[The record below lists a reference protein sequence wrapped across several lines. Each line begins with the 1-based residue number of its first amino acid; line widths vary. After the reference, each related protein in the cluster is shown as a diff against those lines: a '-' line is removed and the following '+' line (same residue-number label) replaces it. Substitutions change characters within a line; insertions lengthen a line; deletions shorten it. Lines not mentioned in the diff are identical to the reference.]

1 MQKFYEMLQEI
12 EDPRAD
18 NSTHDLAATL
28 MISLLA
34 TICGAKNYSDMAE
47 YGRTKQGFLS
57 GFLPVADAVP
67 SASTFQRIFKALES
81 QGMRGFYEDLV
92 SAATTPG
99 GLGQICIDGKVLRGS
114 HDRAAGAAPLTMVSA
129 WSSEDGLVLG
139 QQAVEAGSNEITAVP
154 ALIAR
159 LDLSGRIVT
168 LDAMHTQRA
177 TCEAILAKGGDY
189 VLRIKDNQPAL
200 FDGARAYVDGHSD
213 GSTDSDVSVDAGHGR
228 IETRT
233 ARVPKGIGRLRNL
246 SWPGLAAVGRIERQR
261 EIRGVR
267 ASEDAYYAMSR
278 QLSAAELNRAA
289 RTHWEVENKLHWRLD
304 VQLAEDL
311 CRARKDNAPENLA
324 VLRHAV
330 LAILD
335 RDTAKRSVQTKRLKA
350 ALDESYLRSLF
361 IR

>member
-1 MQKFYEMLQEI
+1 MFQEI

-18 NSTHDLAATL
+18 NSTHDLASIL

-34 TICGAKNYSDMAE
+34 TISGARNYSGMAE
-47 YGRTKQGFLS
+47 YAKLKQEFLA

-67 SASTFQRIFKALES
+67 SASTFQRVFRAMES
-81 QGMRGFYEDLV
+81 EGMRGFYEDLV
-92 SAATTPG
+92 EAATTPG
-99 GLGQICIDGKVLRGS
+99 GLGQVCIDGKVLRGS

-139 QQAVEAGSNEITAVP
+139 QRAVEAGSNEITAVP
-154 ALIAR
+154 ELVAR
-159 LDLSGRIVT
+159 LDLAGRLVT

-213 GSTDSDVSVDAGHGR
+213 DSTDSDVSVDAGHGR

-233 ARVPKGIGRLRNL
+233 AHVPKEIGRLKNL

-261 EIRGVR
+261 EVRGIRT
-267 ASEDAYYAMSR
+267 SEDAYYAMSR
-278 QLSAAELNRAA
+278 PLSAAELNTAA

-304 VQLAEDL
+304 VQLSEDR

-330 LAILD
+330 LAVLD
-335 RDTAKRSVQTKRLKA
+335 QDPKKLSVENKRLKA
-350 ALDESYLRSLF
+350 ALSESYLRSLF